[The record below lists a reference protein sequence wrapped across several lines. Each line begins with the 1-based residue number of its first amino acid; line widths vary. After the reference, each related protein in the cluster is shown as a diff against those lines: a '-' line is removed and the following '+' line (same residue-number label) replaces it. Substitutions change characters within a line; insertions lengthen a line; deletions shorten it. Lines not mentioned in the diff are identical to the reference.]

1 MKDTY
6 FYDLTM
12 EELETLS
19 RNVSNEL
26 ARRKKQE
33 QKEDW
38 EKVVTTL
45 KTYIKK
51 YGEIEIDCEGDG
63 DIVFNSDTTFPE
75 TGTIHPAFYYY

>member
-1 MKDTY
+1 MKDNY

-19 RNVSNEL
+19 RNVNNEL
-26 ARRKKQE
+26 SRRKKQE

-51 YGEIEIDCEGDG
+51 YGAIEIDCEND
-63 DIVFNSDTTFPE
+63 DLVLDEETDFPE
-75 TGTIHPAFYYY
+75 AGTIHPAFYY